1 MATPPLALKKRT
13 LYDILGVARDAGAI
27 DIGLAYK
34 ARMASLQDSPNADPN
49 EINLVHEAYHVLCM
63 PNERAAY
70 DAKLIT
76 LAEREAARASG
87 VTDLELEPDADEVP
101 AWQNKWVLAGA
112 AILVVLLGILVF
124 RPSPKPAA
132 PPPKVVAQRELKP
145 LAEAGAPGTAQ
156 APAMAST
163 AVAEKSGEQLFA
175 ELSRSTARITAH
187 DVSGRTVGLGSGVVV
202 GNGQVITNCHVAT
215 AGGTLAV
222 KVGGEQFSA
231 SVEVADEEYDLCR
244 LSVSGLTAPAVA
256 IGSIDSLRTGQKVYA
271 IGAPQGLELTISDG
285 IVSAFRDMP
294 QGRIIQ
300 TTAPISPGSSGG
312 PLFDAFGRLV
322 GIMTFQHRSG
332 QNLNFAVPADWI
344 GQVRSRAATNPL
356 PETMGRSL
364 SAN

>member
-1 MATPPLALKKRT
+1 MASTPTPPRKRT
-13 LYDILGVARDAGAI
+13 LYDILGVTKDAGAT

-34 ARMASLQDSPNADPN
+34 ARVASLQNTPNADPN
-49 EINLVHEAYHVLCM
+49 EINLVHEAYHVLCL

-70 DAKLIT
+70 DAKLLT
-76 LAEREAARASG
+76 MAEKEAARAAG
-87 VTDLELEPDADEVP
+87 VTDLVVEPDEDDTP
-101 AWQNKWVLAGA
+101 AWKRKPVLIGLGA
-112 AILVVLLGILVF
+112 AVVALAWF
-124 RPSPKPAA
+124 AFKPAPKPAA
-132 PPPKVVAQRELKP
+132 PAPRIVAQREIRP
-145 LAEAGAPGTAQ
+145 AVESAPVV
-156 APAMAST
+156 
-163 AVAEKSGEQLFA
+163 VANALSEKSGEQLFA
-175 ELSRSTARITAH
+175 ELSRSTARITVH

-244 LSVSGLTAPAVA
+244 LSVSGLTAPAVP
-256 IGSIDSLRTGQKVYA
+256 IGSIESLKTGQKVYA

-294 QGRIIQ
+294 QGRIVQ

-344 GQVRSRAATNPL
+344 ANVRSRAATNPL
-356 PETMGRSL
+356 PEAMGRSL
-364 SAN
+364 SQN

>member
-1 MATPPLALKKRT
+1 MATPPPPSKKRT
-13 LYDILGVARDAGAI
+13 LYDILGVPQDAGAI

-34 ARMASLQDSPNADPN
+34 ARRAALRDSPSADPN
-49 EINLVHEAYHVLCM
+49 EINLVHEAYHILCL

-76 LAEREAARASG
+76 MAEREAAKAMAH
-87 VTDLELEPDADEVP
+87 TDLALEPEVEEVP
-101 AWQNKWVLAGA
+101 AWKKKQVLAGI
-112 AILVVLLGILVF
+112 AILVLLLGWIAF
-124 RPSPKPAA
+124 RPAPKPAA
-132 PPPKVVAQRELKP
+132 PAAKIVAQRELQP
-145 LAEAGAPGTAQ
+145 AGESGTPQLANTV
-156 APAMAST
+156 
-163 AVAEKSGEQLFA
+163 AVAAPTVEKSGEQLFA
-175 ELSRSTARITAH
+175 ELSRSTARITVH

-215 AGGTLAV
+215 AGGSLSV

-244 LSVSGLTAPAVA
+244 LNVSGLSAPTVPM
-256 IGSIDSLRTGQKVYA
+256 GSIDSLKTGQKVYA

-312 PLFDAFGRLV
+312 PLFDAYGRLV
-322 GIMTFQHRSG
+322 GILTFQHRSG

-356 PETMGRSL
+356 PEAMGRSL
-364 SAN
+364 SPS